1 MSTDPS
7 ENSMAF
13 LDEIFE
19 HFQKP
24 ELEVASLSGIFA
36 FGWFW
41 AACVAMMDVVKDK
54 NNVGHNA
61 TVTRSARKIAP
72 IKCKT
77 VISV

>member
-1 MSTDPS
+1 VLLENSRAPS

-24 ELEVASLSGIFA
+24 ELEVASLSHIFA

-41 AACVAMMDVVKDK
+41 AVCVAMMDVVKDK
-54 NNVGHNA
+54 NNVGHYAICAKNR
-61 TVTRSARKIAP
+61 TD
-72 IKCKT
+72 
-77 VISV
+77 